1 MGQKDQAD
9 QRDLVVRTDQLSQI
23 DLENLAIP
31 VALEDPEDQGVQV
44 GLEDLEDL
52 EDPLF
57 QKFPETQEV
66 SSTQFGYNLIYL
78 MDY

>member
-1 MGQKDQAD
+1 MVREGQVGLVALEEKQCRVDLD
-9 QRDLVVRTDQLSQI
+9 NLVVRM
-23 DLENLAIP
+23 
-31 VALEDPEDQGVQV
+31 V
-44 GLEDLEDL
+44 LEDLEDL

-66 SSTQFGYNLIYL
+66 SSTQFGNNLIYL